1 METPETIKN
10 ALRLCATPDSCG
22 VCPYIRGGRCPQ
34 KNSDALAYI
43 EQLEARLAGAAEP
56 AAPKMFFDSMDE
68 LAEVQKDWQRRLGLT
83 DWWIASTICA
93 REDMELQDAAGESE
107 VLWTNKCGTISLLR
121 REDLPGDLLVK
132 EPQELTLIHELLH
145 FKFFPHEAHGLE
157 GAYYEA
163 MQHQLLEELAK
174 ALYMAKYNLKWDWF
188 IPEEARHDKG

>member
-22 VCPYIRGGRCPQ
+22 VCPYFRGGRCPQ

-188 IPEEARHDKG
+188 IPEEVQHDKG

>member
-1 METPETIKN
+1 MK
-10 ALRLCATPDSCG
+10 TPDEIKKALHQCAIKTCG
-22 VCPYIRGGRCPQ
+22 PCPYSGRPCDD

-188 IPEEARHDKG
+188 IPEEAQHDKG

>member
-10 ALRLCATPDSCG
+10 ALRLCVAHDSCG
-22 VCPYIRGGRCPQ
+22 ICPYNRGGRCPQ

-43 EQLEARLAGAAEP
+43 EQLEARLAGAAGP

-68 LAEVQKDWQRRLGLT
+68 LAEAQKEWQRRLGLT

-163 MQHQLLEELAK
+163 MRHQLLEELAK
-174 ALYMAKYNLKWDWF
+174 ALYMAKYDLKWDWF
-188 IPEEARHDKG
+188 IPEEVQHD